1 MEKHMA
7 FDLAQTYTEAF
18 TKAYPQKKVE
28 VKRKFG
34 KDGQFRGF
42 NVIIDGED
50 GSHRLLTTNEM
61 HEAIR
66 NFNR

>member
-1 MEKHMA
+1 MA
-7 FDLAQTYTEAF
+7 FDLAANYIDAF
-18 TKAYPQKKVE
+18 NKAYPQKKVE
-28 VKRKFG
+28 VKRKFNRQG
-34 KDGQFRGF
+34 KLMGF

-66 NFNR
+66 DFNR